1 MELELLNS
9 SFQRVYILDT
19 FVSMIWTDR
28 FWEMG
33 DFDLTTLPTTNN
45 LNMFNNASYLRLK
58 ESDHLMIIEHK
69 EIKSDIEN
77 GDLLVIKGR
86 SLESILERRIIW
98 EPTYLSG
105 SMQDGIESLII
116 DAIQYPDDPDRTIS
130 NFTVDLSSDSAITSL
145 TVDTQFGDGET
156 LYKAISE
163 MCQAK
168 EVGFRI
174 ILDSNNNFEFGL
186 YAGTDRSVSQS
197 TNVLVEFSSNL
208 DNLLEASYVETNKY
222 LKTVVLVAGEQ
233 GVGNAKAYVEVDAP
247 GTPPTGLNRREM
259 YYKANISRNLPG
271 GGTLTDA
278 QYLDQLEGKGI
289 EELAKNVFVESFDG
303 EVSTVMYNYGEDFFM
318 GDVLQIADDYGH
330 STSSRVTEMIY
341 SQNVE
346 GIKVYPTFTTTGN

>member
-1 MELELLNS
+1 MEIELLNS
-9 SFQRVYILDT
+9 NFERIYILDT

-28 FWEMG
+28 FWEIG
-33 DFDLTTLPTTNN
+33 DFDITTIPSITNLT
-45 LNMFNNASYLRLK
+45 MFNNATYLKLK
-58 ESDHLMIIEHK
+58 ESEHLMIIEHK

-77 GDLLVIKGR
+77 GDLFIVKGR
-86 SLESILERRIIW
+86 SLESILDRRIIW

-105 SMQDGIESLII
+105 SLQDGIESIII
-116 DAIQYPDDPDRTIS
+116 DNIQYPTDTDRTIS
-130 NFTVDLSSDSAITSL
+130 NFTFDLSTDPAITGL
-145 TVDTQFGDGET
+145 TVDTQFADGET
-156 LYKAISE
+156 IYKAISE

-168 EVGFRI
+168 EIGFRI
-174 ILDSNNNFEFGL
+174 LLTPTGSFELGL

-208 DNLLEASYVETNKY
+208 DNLIEASYVETTKY

-233 GVGNAKAYVEVDAP
+233 GVGNAKAYIEVDAP

-259 YYKANISRNLPG
+259 YYKANISKNLPG

-278 QYLDQLEGKGI
+278 QYLDQLEGKGV
-289 EELAKNVFVESFDG
+289 EELAKNVFVKSFDG

-318 GDVLQIADDYGH
+318 GDILQIADDYGH

-346 GIKVYPTFTTTGN
+346 GIKVYPTFTTTGT